1 MIIGWCSSSRGNALI
16 MEAPKILL
24 VEDEVLIQEI
34 LLAQLEEAGF
44 DIHMANDANQAI
56 AELNAGA
63 ERFKAVVTD
72 IKLKEGPDGWEVA
85 RRVREHVPDMP
96 IVYITGDSTHEWSSK
111 GVPDSVVLLKPFAPL
126 QLSTTIATL
135 ITAADTRRTG

>member
-1 MIIGWCSSSRGNALI
+1 M
-16 MEAPKILL
+16 
-24 VEDEVLIQEI
+24 
-34 LLAQLEEAGF
+34 LAQFDEAGF
-44 DIHMANDANQAI
+44 DIVISNDDNQAI

-72 IKLKEGPDGWEVA
+72 IKLKEGLDGWEVA

-111 GVPDSVVLLKPFAPL
+111 GVPDSVVLLKPFAPM
-126 QLSTTIATL
+126 QLSTTISTL
-135 ITAADTRRTG
+135 ITAADTRRTS

>member
-1 MIIGWCSSSRGNALI
+1 

-44 DIHMANDANQAI
+44 DIVMANDANQAI

-63 ERFKAVVTD
+63 ERFKAVVTY

-111 GVPDSVVLLKPFAPL
+111 GVPDSVVLLKPFAPM
-126 QLSTTIATL
+126 QLSTTISTL
-135 ITAADTRRTG
+135 ITAADTHRTG

>member
-1 MIIGWCSSSRGNALI
+1 

-85 RRVREHVPDMP
+85 RRVRELVPDMP

-111 GVPDSVVLLKPFAPL
+111 GVPNSLVIAKPFAPA
-126 QLSTTIATL
+126 QL
-135 ITAADTRRTG
+135 ITAISMLITDAGTHRTG

>member
-1 MIIGWCSSSRGNALI
+1 

-34 LLAQLEEAGF
+34 LLDQFQEAGF
-44 DIHMANDANQAI
+44 DLVMADTANQAI

-72 IKLKEGPDGWEVA
+72 IKLNEGPDGWEVA

-96 IVYITGDSTHEWSSK
+96 IVYITGDSTPEWSSK
-111 GVPDSVVLLKPFAPL
+111 GVPDSVVLLKPFAPM
-126 QLSTTIATL
+126 QLSTTVSSL

>member
-1 MIIGWCSSSRGNALI
+1 

-44 DIHMANDANQAI
+44 DIVIANDANQAI
-56 AELNAGA
+56 AELDAGA
-63 ERFKAVVTD
+63 DRFKAVVTD
-72 IKLKEGPDGWEVA
+72 IKLKEGLDGWEVA
-85 RRVREHVPDMP
+85 RHVREHVPDMP

-111 GVPDSVVLLKPFAPL
+111 GVPDSVVLLKPFAPM
-126 QLSTTIATL
+126 QLSTTISTL

>member
-1 MIIGWCSSSRGNALI
+1 

-34 LLAQLEEAGF
+34 LLVQFEEAGF
-44 DIHMANDANQAI
+44 DLVMAYDANQAI

-63 ERFKAVVTD
+63 GRFKAVVTD
-72 IKLKEGPDGWEVA
+72 IKLNEGPDGWEVA
-85 RRVREHVPDMP
+85 RRVREHVTDMP
-96 IVYITGDSTHEWSSK
+96 IVYITGDSTHEWASK
-111 GVPDSVVLLKPFAPL
+111 GVPDSVVLLKPFAPM
-126 QLSTTIATL
+126 QLSTTVSTL